1 MKNHNSLII
10 GIMFSLAGVLS
21 HMTTTDAFKKSTDFE
36 SGARANAKVVA
47 VDEIS
52 SLWRNRQE
60 VTFEYED
67 QQGITR
73 RSLLEA
79 NGFFWY
85 ELDNT
90 SLISYQPGSY
100 EYVRRQKARMPLE
113 LHKRWL
119 LIFKVLTLAGL
130 VVIAM
135 PYIRRESGQHSH
147 G

>member
-1 MKNHNSLII
+1 MKNRNSLII
-10 GIMFSLAGVLS
+10 GIIFLLAGVLS
-21 HMTTTDAFKKSTDFE
+21 HMTTTDAFEKSTEFE
-36 SGARANAKVVA
+36 SGAQANAKVVA

-79 NGFFWY
+79 NGFFSY
-85 ELDNT
+85 EVGHT
-90 SLISYQPGSY
+90 SSVSYQPGHY
-100 EYVRRQKARMPLE
+100 QYVRRQKARLPVE

-119 LIFKVLTLAGL
+119 LMFKVMTLAGL
-130 VVIAM
+130 IVIAM
-135 PYIRRESGQHSH
+135 PYIRREAS
-147 G
+147 